1 MDKLLKYAIVCLSLG
16 VLLLLI
22 GTGGSDYFRT
32 YDLSNDTEKLQK
44 KLDEIDNA
52 FNEVAND
59 TAVLNDIIVN
69 GFASTNFNSLSKLP
83 FGYLVYKD
91 NQLHFWNKNNIV
103 PPTNISLTLPD
114 GNSASK
120 FLNGYY
126 YVNKKTIFKG
136 KHGYSLLGVYLL
148 KNNFKTQNK
157 YLQNEL
163 NSELEL
169 PKFLAISFDSMT
181 LANSFKSDDGRTIFY
196 LGKDVFEFNNTP
208 NPLLIK
214 IFLAGGILVLIAIAM
229 FTYYILL
236 VFGFGYSFLFL
247 LLSLFAVRF
256 LGIFFNFPFEISKL
270 EIFNPVYFA
279 SSAFNKSLADLL
291 LNIFTVFSLAYFYFR
306 YAPDFALK
314 KIITQYHKAFLF
326 FFYSAALMCSYAMG
340 ELFKSLLTNSNIP
353 FNLNNFLDLNVYS
366 VLGIIALAAT
376 LLSYAI
382 VILKTVLIIAANNK
396 KYINYPLLAIATAI
410 HIAFLF
416 WQQEDL
422 IFYAGVIWT
431 IVFLIF
437 LNDFRKQYTTGF
449 PFTSLM
455 MVITFFAVF
464 SAIHIYKNNNET
476 EEKRKLSFARNIAQS
491 DDPVTEYLFMDIQQK
506 IMNDKTVRT
515 YFSKPFIS
523 QKDIIERL
531 KNYYFEGY
539 LSKYEVKIF
548 LLNSEGS
555 MLQSDDKDILNL
567 LNNEL
572 LENARET
579 GTENLFFIP
588 RNNGSYCYL
597 SNIAITDVNRFVGSI
612 VIVLNPKVF
621 YKSNLYPELLLEDH
635 IKPTGRYESFSF
647 AEYAGDRLLNK
658 SGSYPYNF
666 KFDITDSLS
675 GDYTI
680 LKESN
685 LQHIVYEGEDGKK
698 VVVTSAE
705 KTFIQPITLFSY
717 LFVIYLIFAIAIVLL
732 RIVKRLLDGSLKL
745 KSLFDI
751 SLKNRIQLA
760 MIMMIVISFISVG
773 VVTIYHFINKYND
786 NQKQRMLRREESVR
800 TDISYAIADN
810 PNLLLKRNFN
820 TFEFTEEKGVLNLSV
835 LSEIHG
841 IDINIFNVNGEL
853 MNTSQP
859 DIFEKGLFSTVM
871 DPTSLR
877 YLLYRSKI
885 QYFQNESIGKL
896 QFLSLYAPLRN
907 REGELLAYLNLPY
920 FAIEKELKSE
930 ISSFLVT
937 LINVYVLLL
946 VFGGFL
952 AYVLSDSITRSLS
965 VLSDRFRS
973 IRLGMKNEPIEW
985 KSNDEIGVL
994 VAKYNEM
1001 INELEASADMLAKS
1015 ERELAWREMAKQIAH
1030 EIKNPLTP
1038 MKLSIQMLQKAMREG
1053 RADVPQLSERVT
1065 KTLIEQIDN
1074 LSQIATA
1081 FSSFAKM
1088 PQANLETLN
1097 LEETIQSAV
1106 NLVSPHDDFEI
1117 TFNKTEKNILVNAD
1131 KNQLLR
1137 AFGNLIKNAQQAIPD
1152 NHKGK
1157 MTIDVSLAEQNVTIQ
1172 FKDNGTGIP
1181 EEIQPRVFNPNFTT
1195 KTSGMGLGLAIT
1207 KQAIEEGA
1215 KGKIWFETKAN
1226 EGTTFFVKLP
1236 LA

>member
-1 MDKLLKYAIVCLSLG
+1 MYKILKYAIVSLSVG
-16 VLLLLI
+16 ILLI
-22 GTGGSDYFRT
+22 LIGSGGSDYFRL
-32 YDLSNDTEKLQK
+32 YDLTSDTEKLQK
-44 KLDEIDNA
+44 RLNEIDEA
-52 FNEVAND
+52 FNKVAND
-59 TAVLNDIIVN
+59 TTILNDIIVN
-69 GFASTNFNSLSKLP
+69 GFASTNFNTLNKLP

-126 YVNKKTIFKG
+126 YVNKKTIFKDN
-136 KHGYSLLGVYLL
+136 HGYSLLGIYLL

-163 NSELEL
+163 NAELDL
-169 PKFLAISFDSMT
+169 PKFLAVSFDSMT
-181 LANSFKSDDGRTIFY
+181 LASSFKSNDGRTIFY

-208 NPLLIK
+208 NPTLIRLFFFGGLLVI
-214 IFLAGGILVLIAIAM
+214 IAVAL
-229 FTYYILL
+229 FTYYILICY
-236 VFGFGYSFLFL
+236 GFSFSFLFL
-247 LLSLFAVRF
+247 VLCLIAIRF
-256 LGIFFNFPFEISKL
+256 TGIYFNFPFEISKL
-270 EIFNPVYFA
+270 DVFNPVYYA
-279 SSAFNKSLADLL
+279 SSVFNKSLGDLL
-291 LNIFTVFSLAYFYFR
+291 LNIFSLFTISYFYFR
-306 YAPDFALK
+306 YAPETLFK
-314 KIITQYHKAFLF
+314 NIIGFNHKSFLF
-326 FFYSAALMCSYAMG
+326 FYYSIAFLLSYVIG
-340 ELFKSLLTNSNIP
+340 KLFESLLTNSNIP
-353 FNLNNFLDLNVYS
+353 FNLNNFLDLNIYS
-366 VLGIIALAAT
+366 VLGIIALATA
-376 LLSYAI
+376 LLSYALLM
-382 VILKTVLIIAANNK
+382 LKTVLIIAANNK
-396 KYINYPLLAIATAI
+396 RYIHYPLLILTGCI
-410 HIAFLF
+410 HVAFLF
-416 WQQEDL
+416 LQNEDY
-422 IFYAGVIWT
+422 IFFAGVLWT

-437 LNDFRKQYTTGF
+437 LNDFRKQYNSGF

-464 SAIHIYKNNNET
+464 SAIHIYKNNNEM

-491 DDPVTEYLFMDIQQK
+491 DDPVTEYLFMDIQNK
-506 IMNDKTVRT
+506 ILNDKTIQT
-515 YFSKPFIS
+515 YFSKPFVS

-531 KNYYFEGY
+531 KNFYFEGY
-539 LSKYEVKIF
+539 LSKYEVKIY
-548 LLNSEGS
+548 LLNSEGG
-555 MLQSDDKDILNL
+555 MLLSDDKDILNL

-588 RNNGSYCYL
+588 RKNGSYCYL
-597 SNIAITDVNRFVGSI
+597 SNIAITEANRFVGSI

-647 AEYAGDRLLNK
+647 AEYAGDKLLNK
-658 SGSYPYNF
+658 SGNYPYNF
-666 KFDITDSLS
+666 KFDITDSLT
-675 GDYTI
+675 GEYTI
-680 LKESN
+680 LKEGN
-685 LQHIVYEGEDGKK
+685 LQHIIYEGEDGKK
-698 VVVTSAE
+698 VVITSAE

-717 LFVIYLIFAIAIVLL
+717 LFVIFLVFAIIIVFVRLL
-732 RIVKRLLDGSLKL
+732 KRLLEGSTNLKTL
-745 KSLFDI
+745 LDI

-760 MIMMIVISFISVG
+760 MIMMIVISFVSVG
-773 VVTIYHFINKYND
+773 AVTIFHFINKYND
-786 NQKQRMLRREESVR
+786 NQKQRLLRKEEAVR

-810 PNLLLKRNFN
+810 PTLLLKRNFN
-820 TFEFTEEKGVLNLSV
+820 SFEFTEEKGVLNLSV

-853 MNTSQP
+853 INTSQP

-885 QYFQNESIGKL
+885 QYFQNENIGKL
-896 QFLSLYAPLRN
+896 QFLSLYSPLRN

-952 AYVLSDSITRSLS
+952 AYILSDSITRSLS
-965 VLSDRFRS
+965 VLSNRFRS

-985 KSNDEIGVL
+985 NSNDEIGAL

-1001 INELEASADMLAKS
+1001 IKELEASANMLAKS
-1015 ERELAWREMAKQIAH
+1015 EREMAWREMAKQIAH

-1038 MKLSIQMLQKAMREG
+1038 MKLSIQMLQKAMKEG
-1053 RADVPQLSERVT
+1053 RPDVPQLSERVT
-1065 KTLIEQIDN
+1065 NTLIEQIDN

-1088 PQANLETLN
+1088 PQAQLESLN
-1097 LEETIQSAV
+1097 LEEIIQSAV
-1106 NLVSPHDDFEI
+1106 NLISPEDNFEI
-1117 TFNKTEKNILVNAD
+1117 LFNKTEKDIWVNAD

-1152 NHKGK
+1152 NRKGI
-1157 MTIDVSLAEQNVTIQ
+1157 MEINVLVSGNYVTIH

-1215 KGKIWFETKAN
+1215 GGKIWFETEAN
-1226 EGTTFFVKLP
+1226 KGTTFFVKLP